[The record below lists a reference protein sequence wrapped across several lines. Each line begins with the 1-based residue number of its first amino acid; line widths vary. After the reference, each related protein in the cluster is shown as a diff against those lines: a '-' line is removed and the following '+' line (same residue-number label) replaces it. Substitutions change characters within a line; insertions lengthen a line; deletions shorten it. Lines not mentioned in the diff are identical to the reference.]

1 MGAKKAGVPMAR
13 FIFASVFIF
22 AVLLQFQ
29 SRSYAFTVNKILAS
43 VDDEVIT
50 LLDYQWY
57 LKSLGAPIS
66 PDVVDEGVLKKM
78 MEEKVLVHEAKRKGI
93 EIGDPEIDRMI
104 EGLKKDNSMSQE
116 EMEKQIKR
124 EGMDMGSYRKLLKER
139 LMVLKLIET
148 EVDSKVIVTDK
159 EVKDFYEANR
169 GKYMTGTDRVDLEAI
184 FLRLN
189 DDATVTEIT
198 DLKRKALKISAQLE
212 QGESFELLVDRND
225 DDDLRNKGGR
235 LGEFGRGDLI
245 PQLENKVFSMKRGE
259 ISGPLWVKN
268 GVYILKLINRTERSV
283 KPLEQVR
290 ADIEKQLRQQRRE
303 KIFNG
308 WMKSLWEKA
317 SIKIN

>member
-1 MGAKKAGVPMAR
+1 MGAKKAGGPMAR
-13 FIFASVFIF
+13 FVIASVFIF

-29 SRSYAFTVNKILAS
+29 SRSYAFTVNRILAS

-57 LKSLGAPIS
+57 LKSLGAPIN
-66 PDVVDEGVLKKM
+66 PDVVDESVLKKM
-78 MEEKVLVHEAKRKGI
+78 MEEKVLVHEAKRRGI

-104 EGLKKDNSMSQE
+104 EGLKKENSLSQE
-116 EMEKQIKR
+116 DMEKQLKR

-139 LMVLKLIET
+139 LMVLKLVEA
-148 EVDSKVIVTDK
+148 EVDAKVIVTGK

-169 GKYMTGTDRVDLEAI
+169 GNYMTGADRVELEAI

-212 QGESFELLVDRND
+212 QGESFEALVDQND

-245 PQLENKVFSMKRGE
+245 PQLEKKVFSMKRGE

-268 GVYILKLINRTERSV
+268 GVYILKLINRTERSA